1 MNIASYS
8 LLRDITLIINK
19 KQQLVKFCYFS
30 VFFKMFTVFKDETAV
45 VENLQNLIE
54 TIANESINKR
64 EKFFVGFSGI
74 FFSISYICAKSS

>member
-1 MNIASYS
+1 
-8 LLRDITLIINK
+8 
-19 KQQLVKFCYFS
+19 
-30 VFFKMFTVFKDETAV
+30 MFTVFKDETAV

-74 FFSISYICAKSS
+74 SFRYLHLCLIIHYFYIQAALLENTYALCCQK